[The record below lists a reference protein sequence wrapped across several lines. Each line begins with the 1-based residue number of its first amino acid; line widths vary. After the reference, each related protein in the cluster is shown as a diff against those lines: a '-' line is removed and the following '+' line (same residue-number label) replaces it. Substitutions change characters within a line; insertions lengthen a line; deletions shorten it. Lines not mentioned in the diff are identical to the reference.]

1 MSLSFLSTV
10 RRFPLFLPAAKLAA
24 AALVATLIAAPV
36 AAEPGEATIWL
47 EYKGTQVLCAY
58 PGEASTEAAVNV
70 EAFGGFFEP
79 GVDNGLKQ
87 ARVSIS
93 PADLV
98 EFRIGGPGFNDISSD
113 GQLRINLKKG
123 DNLIHFR
130 QKEGARMP
138 TGGRRNIR
146 VNLLTSCSDCRGA
159 PGGEAITS
167 NRQIFGYQSSARPY
181 NIGEG
186 ENCRS
191 SDHVRTFSHHRQT
204 DCRVRVREGET
215 YRYQS
220 CSAHDNLGT
229 WCNAVP
235 NRVGSPVC
243 TREARYTCSPPT
255 NTTRVTNRDNAE
267 HYRVKNSAAFFNVQY
282 DSDECM

>member
-1 MSLSFLSTV
+1 MSFHDTI
-10 RRFPLFLPAAKLAA
+10 RQFPSRLAA
-24 AALVATLIAAPV
+24 TLATALAAAPV

-47 EYKGTQVLCAY
+47 EYKGTQVLCAN

-159 PGGEAITS
+159 PGGPPITS
-167 NRQIFGYQSSARPY
+167 T
-181 NIGEG
+181 
-186 ENCRS
+186 
-191 SDHVRTFSHHRQT
+191 RTVFDNTITSISREPRKCSKDDPGAQFSHKEQS
-204 DCRVRVREGET
+204 DCRIRQRQGET
-215 YRYQS
+215 YTWVS
-220 CSAHDNLGT
+220 CTPFFSEGTRCGSVPGSFGSWVCTSTPVYMCPQPDHDNSQQRSNT
-229 WCNAVP
+229 
-235 NRVGSPVC
+235 
-243 TREARYTCSPPT
+243 PT
-255 NTTRVTNRDNAE
+255 
-267 HYRVKNSAAFFNVQY
+267 YRVKNSAAIFHVQS
-282 DSDECM
+282 DSDYCM